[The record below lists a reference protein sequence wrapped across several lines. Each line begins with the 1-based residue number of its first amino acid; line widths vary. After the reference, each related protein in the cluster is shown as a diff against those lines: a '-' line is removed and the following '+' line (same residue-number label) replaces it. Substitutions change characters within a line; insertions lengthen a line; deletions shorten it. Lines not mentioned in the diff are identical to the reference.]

1 MSEDRPEP
9 TGNAVMDAIRI
20 DGVSPD
26 LTALAAIDYVEACF
40 AAITALKEPALLDP
54 TLSPGEVLV
63 IINHLGALA
72 ADLLQR
78 QSAATGKPM
87 TVLLDEYRIV
97 LIDVALDEEAGE

>member
-26 LTALAAIDYVEACF
+26 LTAFIAIDYVEACF
-40 AAITALKEPALLDP
+40 TAITALKEPALLDP
-54 TLSPGEVLV
+54 ALSPGEVLV

-78 QSAATGKPM
+78 HSAATGKPM
-87 TVLLDEYRIV
+87 ARLMDEYRMV
-97 LIDVALDEEAGE
+97 LIDVALEDES